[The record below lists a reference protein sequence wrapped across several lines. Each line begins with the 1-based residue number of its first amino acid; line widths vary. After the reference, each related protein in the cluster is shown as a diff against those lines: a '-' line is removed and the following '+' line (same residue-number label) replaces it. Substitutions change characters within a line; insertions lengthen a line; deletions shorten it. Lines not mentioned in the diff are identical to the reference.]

1 MTPLP
6 NPAGDATLAAREPF
20 ALEVRVRLS
29 PGRWAVL
36 VAVGAFIMGVGAA
49 AFACANLATLNLSV
63 GAARPGTTITF
74 TGAGFAVPRASTG
87 LTATPVVVHW
97 EREDGPVIAEV
108 TPDRYGTLSAQFTV
122 PDSRPGTY
130 IIVATQKTPRRT
142 PGAPEDQAPALF
154 AEPGT
159 PARASFEVLAP
170 GAVASLHNAVVESGD
185 RAEPQDQLDAT
196 VWIVL
201 TAAFGAVA
209 MSLFGGG
216 LIAFIHQS
224 RKSREP
230 ATARWVPPGWYK

>member
-1 MTPLP
+1 
-6 NPAGDATLAAREPF
+6 
-20 ALEVRVRLS
+20 VRLS
-29 PGRWAVL
+29 PGRWAV
-36 VAVGAFIMGVGAA
+36 VGAIGALIVGIGAG
-49 AFACANLATLNLSV
+49 AFACANLATLNLST
-63 GAARPGTTITF
+63 GRAESGTTIAF
-74 TGAGFAVPRASTG
+74 TGASFAVPRASTG
-87 LTATPVVVHW
+87 LTPTPVVVHW
-97 EREDGPVIAEV
+97 QWEEGPILAEA
-108 TPDRYGTLSAQFTV
+108 TPDRYGSISATFVV
-122 PDSRPGTY
+122 PEARPGTY
-130 IIVATQKTPRRT
+130 IIVATQKTPRR
-142 PGAPEDQAPALF
+142 PAGAPADQAPALF

-170 GAVASLHNAVVESGD
+170 GAIAGD
-185 RAEPQDQLDAT
+185 RTAAVDPVDVSDAPGQLDAT

>member
-1 MTPLP
+1 
-6 NPAGDATLAAREPF
+6 
-20 ALEVRVRLS
+20 
-29 PGRWAVL
+29 VL
-36 VAVGAFIMGVGAA
+36 VAIGAFIVGVGAS
-49 AFACANLATLNLSV
+49 AFACANLATLNLSI

-87 LTATPVVVHW
+87 LTPTPVVVHW
-97 EREDGPVIAEV
+97 EREEGTIIAEV
-108 TPDRYGTLSAQFTV
+108 TPDRYGTISAQFTV
-122 PDSRPGTY
+122 PETRPGTY

-142 PGAPEDQAPALF
+142 PGAPEDQAPAYF

-170 GAVASLHNAVVESGD
+170 GAVASERTPVAVSGD
-185 RAEPQDQLDAT
+185 GSNPTGQLDAT

>member
-1 MTPLP
+1 M
-6 NPAGDATLAAREPF
+6 
-20 ALEVRVRLS
+20 RLS
-29 PGRWAVL
+29 PGRLAVL
-36 VAVGAFIMGVGAA
+36 VVVGAFVGGLGAS
-49 AFACANLATLNLSV
+49 AFACANLATLNLST
-63 GAARPGTTITF
+63 GSGRPGTAVTF

-87 LTATPVVVHW
+87 LSPTPVVVHW
-97 EREDGPVIAEV
+97 EWEDGPVIAEV
-108 TPDRYGTLSAQFTV
+108 VPDRYGSISAQFAV
-122 PDSRPGTY
+122 PETRPGTY
-130 IIVATQKTPRRT
+130 IIVATQETPRRA
-142 PGAPEDQAPALF
+142 PGAPEDQAPTYF
-154 AEPGT
+154 PEPGT

-170 GAVASLHNAVVESGD
+170 GAVAAQRSPVIESGD
-185 RAEPQDQLDAT
+185 GSDSQGQLDAT

>member
-1 MTPLP
+1 
-6 NPAGDATLAAREPF
+6 
-20 ALEVRVRLS
+20 VRLS

-36 VAVGAFIMGVGAA
+36 VAIGALVAGIGAGA
-49 AFACANLATLNLSV
+49 YACANLATLNLST
-63 GAARPGTTITF
+63 GRAESGTTVTF
-74 TGAGFAVPRASTG
+74 TGASFAVPRASTG
-87 LTATPVVVHW
+87 LTPTPVVVHW
-97 EREDGPVIAEV
+97 QWEEGPILAEA
-108 TPDRYGTLSAQFTV
+108 TPDRYGSISASFTV
-122 PDSRPGTY
+122 PEARPGTY
-130 IIVATQKTPRRT
+130 IIVATQKTPRRP
-142 PGAPEDQAPALF
+142 PGASPEHAPAYF

-170 GAVASLHNAVVESGD
+170 GAVAVERTPAGD
-185 RAEPQDQLDAT
+185 AFDVPDSPGQLDAT

>member
-1 MTPLP
+1 
-6 NPAGDATLAAREPF
+6 
-20 ALEVRVRLS
+20 VRLA
-29 PGRWAVL
+29 PRRWAVL
-36 VAVGAFIMGVGAA
+36 VAVGAVIVGLGAT

-63 GAARPGTTITF
+63 GAARPGTSVTF
-74 TGAGFAVPRASTG
+74 TGASFAVPRASTG
-87 LTATPVVVHW
+87 LTPTPVVVHW
-97 EREDGPVIAEV
+97 QWEDGPIIAEV
-108 TPDRYGTLSAQFTV
+108 VPDRYGSISAQFTV
-122 PDSRPGTY
+122 PETRPGTY
-130 IIVATQKTPRRT
+130 IIVATQKTPRRLA
-142 PGAPEDQAPALF
+142 GAPEDQPPAYF

-170 GAVASLHNAVVESGD
+170 GAIAPERNALSDPADSSEG
-185 RAEPQDQLDAT
+185 QDQLDAT

-230 ATARWVPPGWYK
+230 AAARWVPPGWYK

>member
-1 MTPLP
+1 
-6 NPAGDATLAAREPF
+6 
-20 ALEVRVRLS
+20 VRLS

-36 VAVGAFIMGVGAA
+36 VAMGAFIVGVAA
-49 AFACANLATLNLSV
+49 SAFACANLATLNLSA

-74 TGAGFAVPRASTG
+74 TGAGFAVPRSSTG
-87 LTATPVVVHW
+87 LMPTPVVVHW

-108 TPDRYGTLSAQFTV
+108 VPNRYGTLAAEFTV
-122 PDSRPGTY
+122 PETRPGTY
-130 IIVATQKTPRRT
+130 VIVATQKTPRRP
-142 PGAPEDQAPALF
+142 PGAPEDQAPAYF

-170 GAVASLHNAVVESGD
+170 GAVASERNPVIEAGD
-185 RAEPQDQLDAT
+185 GADAHGQLDAT

>member
-1 MTPLP
+1 
-6 NPAGDATLAAREPF
+6 
-20 ALEVRVRLS
+20 VRLS
-29 PGRWAVL
+29 PGRLAVL
-36 VAVGAFIMGVGAA
+36 VAIGAFVVGLGAS
-49 AFACANLATLNLSV
+49 AFACANLATLNLST
-63 GAARPGTTITF
+63 GAGRPGTTITF

-87 LTATPVVVHW
+87 LTPTPVVVHW
-97 EREDGPVIAEV
+97 QWEDGPVIAEV
-108 TPDRYGTLSAQFTV
+108 VPDRYGSISAQFTV
-122 PDSRPGTY
+122 PETRPGTY
-130 IIVATQKTPRRT
+130 IIVATQKTPRR
-142 PGAPEDQAPALF
+142 PAGAPEDQPPAYF

-170 GAVASLHNAVVESGD
+170 GAVATTRSSS
-185 RAEPQDQLDAT
+185 AEPADTAQSADQLDST

>member
-1 MTPLP
+1 MR
-6 NPAGDATLAAREPF
+6 LAA
-20 ALEVRVRLS
+20 
-29 PGRWAVL
+29 GRWAVL
-36 VAVGAFIMGVGAA
+36 VAIGAVIVGLGAS

-63 GAARPGTTITF
+63 GAARPGTTVTF
-74 TGAGFAVPRASTG
+74 TGASFASPRPSTG

-97 EREDGPVIAEV
+97 EWEDGPVIAEV
-108 TPDRYGTLSAQFTV
+108 VPDRFGSISAQFTV
-122 PDSRPGTY
+122 PETRPGTY
-130 IIVATQKTPRRT
+130 IIVATQKTPRRAQ
-142 PGAPEDQAPALF
+142 GAPEEQAPAYF
-154 AEPGT
+154 PEPGT

-170 GAVASLHNAVVESGD
+170 DAVATVRSSVDSVDVSETKG
-185 RAEPQDQLDAT
+185 QLDAT

-230 ATARWVPPGWYK
+230 ATARWAPPGWYK